1 MVCTLAHVRKL
12 LVTAFLLAAVALPV
26 QAAARDSGTGTT
38 RDSST
43 GTIRGVVYD
52 ATCYGPCQYP
62 PPPPRLYTHDN
73 LVVTVRSLPDGR
85 LVARLHPRDGHF
97 RVNVRPGAYRVRA
110 FIRNG
115 GYCWEGE
122 AKDVK
127 VVAGQTTGVRLRVH
141 NSCIL

>member
-1 MVCTLAHVRKL
+1 MCTLGRMLRDILVSVRRL
-12 LVTAFLLAAVALPV
+12 LVIAFLLAAAVLPV
-26 QAAARDSGTGTT
+26 QAVAHDS
-38 RDSST
+38 RT

-73 LVVTVRSLPDGR
+73 LVVTVRSLPDGK
-85 LVARLHPRDGHF
+85 LVAKLHPREGRF
-97 RVNVRPGAYRVRA
+97 RVRARPGAYRVRA
-110 FIRNG
+110 LIRDG

-127 VVAGQTTGVRLRVH
+127 VVAGQTTGVRLRVY